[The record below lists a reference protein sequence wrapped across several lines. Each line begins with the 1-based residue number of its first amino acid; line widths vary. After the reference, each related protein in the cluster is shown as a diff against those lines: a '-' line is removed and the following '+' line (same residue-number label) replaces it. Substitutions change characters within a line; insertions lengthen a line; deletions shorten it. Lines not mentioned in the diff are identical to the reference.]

1 MFKFS
6 MSHLYSHLL
15 FFPCPYSK
23 SVILSFLLTMIVLIL
38 DLLRISKN
46 DETFSVCF
54 MFKFVLSDIVLLLL
68 IFLSALIIRLLDG
81 TD

>member
-1 MFKFS
+1 
-6 MSHLYSHLL
+6 
-15 FFPCPYSK
+15 
-23 SVILSFLLTMIVLIL
+23 MIVLIL